1 MQYFGILGELTFPQY
16 ILYMYIEV
24 CVQNIVNIYRNE
36 IQKVPVTRCDSQLV
50 LQKNGKVLV
59 NIKIMLQKTHLK
71 KILYVVKNIEYNYL
85 Q

>member
-1 MQYFGILGELTFPQY
+1 MCTKYCT
-16 ILYMYIEV
+16 
-24 CVQNIVNIYRNE
+24 IYRNE

-71 KILYVVKNIEYNYL
+71 KKIVYSKKIEDNYL
-85 Q
+85 QWLSNDLAIILKKLVIKDII